1 VLRLLAGRLAQAA
14 ITLALLSFVTFL
26 LIGLMPGDP
35 IDLAIAGDPRLGPE
49 DAARMRALHG
59 LDQPL
64 IARYL
69 AWASGALRGE
79 FGFSRLYAR
88 PAAEVLGDALIAS
101 LALLLPATLLS
112 AVIGVTLGVVA
123 ARRPRSALD
132 YAVNFVA
139 FAGVSLPSFWLGI
152 LLIILF
158 AVTLGWL
165 PAGGPPD
172 EPTLASWLRHLA
184 LPLLTLTVLGLAS
197 YARQARAAMIEA
209 LADPWIRT
217 AYAKGAAERT
227 VVLRHAFPNAAVP
240 IVTVTALDFATLV
253 SGALVTEA
261 VFAWPGMGKTI
272 YDAILGN
279 DYNLALLTLLL
290 SAAVTLAA
298 SLAADIAQLA
308 IDPRVRP

>member
-1 VLRLLAGRLAQAA
+1 VIKLAFQRLAQAA
-14 ITLALLSFVTFL
+14 VTLAALSFVTFL

-35 IDLAIAGDPRLGPE
+35 IDLAIAGDPRLGAE

-64 IARYL
+64 LSRYL
-69 AWASGALRGE
+69 AWAGAAVSGE
-79 FGFSRLYAR
+79 FGFSRLFAR
-88 PAAEVLGDALIAS
+88 PAAEVLGDALVAS

-112 AVIGVTLGVVA
+112 ALIGVTLGVLA
-123 ARRPRSALD
+123 ARKPRSGLD
-132 YAVNFVA
+132 YAVNVVA
-139 FAGVSLPSFWLGI
+139 FAGVSMPSFWLGI

-172 EPTLASWLRHLA
+172 APGLIPWLRHLA
-184 LPLLTLTVLGLAS
+184 LPMLTLTVLGLAG
-197 YARQARAAMIEA
+197 YARQTRAAMIEA

-217 AYAKGAAERT
+217 AWAKGASERA
-227 VVLRHAFPNAAVP
+227 VILRHAVPNAAVP
-240 IVTVTALDFATLV
+240 IITVAALDFATLV

-279 DYNLALLTLLL
+279 DYNLALLALLL

-308 IDPRVRP
+308 IDPRVRS

>member
-1 VLRLLAGRLAQAA
+1 MLRLIGGRLVQAA
-14 ITLALLSFVTFL
+14 VTLAALSFVTFL

-35 IDLAIAGDPRLGPE
+35 IDLAIAGDPRRGAE
-49 DAARMRALHG
+49 DAARLRALHG

-64 IARYL
+64 LARYL
-69 AWASGALRGE
+69 AWAGAALSGE
-79 FGFSRLYAR
+79 FGFSRLFAR
-88 PAAEVLGDALIAS
+88 PAAEVLGDALLAS
-101 LALLLPATLLS
+101 LALLLPATILS
-112 AVIGVTLGVVA
+112 AAIGVTLGVLA
-123 ARRPRSALD
+123 ARKPRSGLD
-132 YAVNFVA
+132 YAVNLVA
-139 FAGVSLPSFWLGI
+139 FAGVSMPSFWLGI

-172 EPTLASWLRHLA
+172 APGLIPWLRHLA
-184 LPLLTLTVLGLAS
+184 LPMLTLTVLGLAG

-217 AYAKGAAERT
+217 AWAKGATERA
-227 VVLRHAFPNAAVP
+227 VILRHAFPNASVP
-240 IVTVTALDFATLV
+240 IITVAALDFATLV

-279 DYNLALLTLLL
+279 DYNLALLALLL

-308 IDPRVRP
+308 IDPRVRA

>member
-1 VLRLLAGRLAQAA
+1 MLRLMAGRLAQAA
-14 ITLALLSFVTFL
+14 ITLAALSFVTFL

-35 IDLAIAGDPRLGPE
+35 IDLAIAGDPRLGAE
-49 DAARMRALHG
+49 DAARLRALHG

-64 IARYL
+64 LSRYL
-69 AWASGALRGE
+69 AWAGAALSGE
-79 FGFSRLYAR
+79 FGFSRLFAR
-88 PAAEVLGDALIAS
+88 PAAEVLGDALLAS
-101 LALLLPATLLS
+101 LALLVPATLLS
-112 AVIGVTLGVVA
+112 ALIGVSLGVLA
-123 ARRPRSALD
+123 ARRPRSGLD
-132 YAVNFVA
+132 YAVNMVA
-139 FAGVSLPSFWLGI
+139 FAGVSMPSFWLGI

-172 EPTLASWLRHLA
+172 TPGLIPWLRHLA
-184 LPLLTLTVLGLAS
+184 LPMLTLTVLGLAG

-217 AYAKGAAERT
+217 AWAKGTSERA
-227 VVLRHAFPNAAVP
+227 VLFRHAFPNAAVP
-240 IVTVTALDFATLV
+240 IVTVAALDFATLV

-279 DYNLALLTLLL
+279 DYNLALLALLL

-298 SLAADIAQLA
+298 SLAADLAQLA
-308 IDPRVRP
+308 IDPRVRS

>member
-1 VLRLLAGRLAQAA
+1 MLRLIGGRLVQAA
-14 ITLALLSFVTFL
+14 VTLAALSFVTFL

-35 IDLAIAGDPRLGPE
+35 IDLAIAGDPRLGAE
-49 DAARMRALHG
+49 DAARLRALHG

-64 IARYL
+64 LSRYL
-69 AWASGALRGE
+69 AWAGAALSGE
-79 FGFSRLYAR
+79 FGFSRLFAR
-88 PAAEVLGDALIAS
+88 PAAEVLGDALVAS
-101 LALLLPATLLS
+101 LALLLPATILS
-112 AVIGVTLGVVA
+112 ALIGVTLGMLA
-123 ARRPRSALD
+123 ARKPRSGLD
-132 YAVNFVA
+132 YAVNLVA
-139 FAGVSLPSFWLGI
+139 FAGVSMPSFWLGI

-172 EPTLASWLRHLA
+172 APGLIPWLRHLA
-184 LPLLTLTVLGLAS
+184 LPMLTLTVLGLAG

-217 AYAKGAAERT
+217 AWAKGATERA
-227 VVLRHAFPNAAVP
+227 VILRHAFPNASVP
-240 IVTVTALDFATLV
+240 IITVAALDFATLV

-279 DYNLALLTLLL
+279 DYNLALLALLL

-308 IDPRVRP
+308 IDPRVRA

>member
-1 VLRLLAGRLAQAA
+1 MLRLLGGRLAEAA
-14 ITLALLSFVTFL
+14 FTLSLLSFATFL

-35 IDLAIAGDPRLGPE
+35 IDLAIASDPRLSAE
-49 DAARMRALHG
+49 DAARLRALHG
-59 LDQPL
+59 LDRPL
-64 IARYL
+64 LARYL
-69 AWASGALRGE
+69 AWAAGVLEGR
-79 FGFSRLYAR
+79 FGFSRLYAK
-88 PAAEVLGDALIAS
+88 PVAEVLSDALVAS
-101 LALLLPATLLS
+101 LALLLPATILS
-112 AVIGVTLGVVA
+112 AVIGIALGVLA
-123 ARRPRSALD
+123 ARKPRSGLD
-132 YAVNFVA
+132 YAVNLVA

-184 LPLLTLTVLGLAS
+184 LPMVTLTVLGLAA
-197 YARQARAAMIEA
+197 YARQTRAAMLEA
-209 LADPWIRT
+209 LAEPWIRT
-217 AYAKGAAERT
+217 AYAKGAPERA

-240 IVTVTALDFATLV
+240 IVTVAALDFATLV

-279 DYNLALLTLLL
+279 DYNLALLALLL

-298 SLAADIAQLA
+298 SLIADLAQLA
-308 IDPRVRP
+308 IDPRVRT

>member
-1 VLRLLAGRLAQAA
+1 MLRLIGARLVQAA
-14 ITLALLSFVTFL
+14 VTLAALSFVTFL

-35 IDLAIAGDPRLGPE
+35 IDLAIAGDPRLGAE
-49 DAARMRALHG
+49 DAARLRALHG

-64 IARYL
+64 LSRYL
-69 AWASGALRGE
+69 AWAGAALSGE
-79 FGFSRLYAR
+79 FGFSRLFAR

-101 LALLLPATLLS
+101 LALLLPATILS
-112 AVIGVTLGVVA
+112 VLIGVTLGVLA
-123 ARRPRSALD
+123 ARRPRSGLD
-132 YAVNFVA
+132 YAVNVIA
-139 FAGVSLPSFWLGI
+139 FAGVSMPSFWLGI
-152 LLIILF
+152 LLVILF

-172 EPTLASWLRHLA
+172 APGLVAWLRHLA
-184 LPLLTLTVLGLAS
+184 LPMVTLTVLGLAA

-217 AYAKGAAERT
+217 AWAKGAAERA
-227 VVLRHAFPNAAVP
+227 VILRHAFPNAAVP
-240 IVTVTALDFATLV
+240 IVTVAALDFATLV

-279 DYNLALLTLLL
+279 DYNLALLALLL

-308 IDPRVRP
+308 IDPRVRS

>member
-1 VLRLLAGRLAQAA
+1 MLRLIGGRLAQAA
-14 ITLALLSFVTFL
+14 VTLALLSFATFL

-35 IDLAIAGDPRLGPE
+35 IDLAIAGDPRLGAE
-49 DAARMRALHG
+49 DAARLRALHG
-59 LDQPL
+59 LDRPL
-64 IARYL
+64 VARYL
-69 AWASGALRGE
+69 AWAGAAVRGE
-79 FGFSRLYAR
+79 FGFSRLYAK
-88 PAAEVLGDALIAS
+88 PVAEVLGEALVAS

-112 AVIGVTLGVVA
+112 ALIGVTLGVLA
-123 ARRPRSALD
+123 ARKPRSGLD
-132 YAVNFVA
+132 YTVNFIA

-172 EPTLASWLRHLA
+172 TPTLAAWARHLA
-184 LPLLTLTVLGLAS
+184 LPLVTLTVLGLAA
-197 YARQARAAMIEA
+197 YARQTRAAMLEA

-217 AYAKGAAERT
+217 ARAKGAPERV

-279 DYNLALLTLLL
+279 DYNLALLALLL

-298 SLAADIAQLA
+298 SLSADLAQLA
-308 IDPRVRP
+308 IDPRVRT

>member
-1 VLRLLAGRLAQAA
+1 VIKLAFQRLAQAA
-14 ITLALLSFVTFL
+14 VTLAALSFVTFL

-35 IDLAIAGDPRLGPE
+35 IDLAIAGDPRLGAE

-64 IARYL
+64 LSRYL
-69 AWASGALRGE
+69 AWAGAAVSGE
-79 FGFSRLYAR
+79 FGFSRLFAR
-88 PAAEVLGDALIAS
+88 PAAEVLGDALVAS

-112 AVIGVTLGVVA
+112 ALIGVTLGVLA
-123 ARRPRSALD
+123 ARKPRSGLD
-132 YAVNFVA
+132 YAVNVVA
-139 FAGVSLPSFWLGI
+139 FAGVSMPSFWLGI

-172 EPTLASWLRHLA
+172 APGLIPWLRHLA
-184 LPLLTLTVLGLAS
+184 LPMLTLTVLGLAG
-197 YARQARAAMIEA
+197 YARQTRAAMIEA

-217 AYAKGAAERT
+217 AWAKGASERA
-227 VVLRHAFPNAAVP
+227 VILRHAVPNAAVP
-240 IVTVTALDFATLV
+240 IITVAALDFATLV

-279 DYNLALLTLLL
+279 DYNLALLALLL

>member
-1 VLRLLAGRLAQAA
+1 MLRLIGGRLVQAA
-14 ITLALLSFVTFL
+14 VTLAALSFVTFL

-35 IDLAIAGDPRLGPE
+35 IDLAIAGDPRLGAE
-49 DAARMRALHG
+49 DAARLRALHG

-64 IARYL
+64 LSRYL
-69 AWASGALRGE
+69 AWAGAALSGE
-79 FGFSRLYAR
+79 FGFSRLFAR
-88 PAAEVLGDALIAS
+88 PAAEVLGDALVAS
-101 LALLLPATLLS
+101 LALLLPATILS
-112 AVIGVTLGVVA
+112 ALIGVTLGMLA
-123 ARRPRSALD
+123 ARKPRSGLD
-132 YAVNFVA
+132 YAVNLVA
-139 FAGVSLPSFWLGI
+139 FAGVSMPSFWLGI

-172 EPTLASWLRHLA
+172 APGLVPWLRHLA
-184 LPLLTLTVLGLAS
+184 LPMLTLTVLGLAG

-217 AYAKGAAERT
+217 AWAKGATERA
-227 VVLRHAFPNAAVP
+227 VILRHAFPNASV
-240 IVTVTALDFATLV
+240 LDFATLV

-279 DYNLALLTLLL
+279 DYNLALLALLL

-308 IDPRVRP
+308 IDPRVRA

>member
-1 VLRLLAGRLAQAA
+1 MLRLMAGRLAQAA
-14 ITLALLSFVTFL
+14 ITLAALSFVTFL

-35 IDLAIAGDPRLGPE
+35 IDLAIAGDPRLGAE
-49 DAARMRALHG
+49 DAARLRALHG

-64 IARYL
+64 LSRYL
-69 AWASGALRGE
+69 AWAGAALSGE
-79 FGFSRLYAR
+79 FGFSRLFAR
-88 PAAEVLGDALIAS
+88 PAAEVLGDALLAS

-112 AVIGVTLGVVA
+112 ALIGVSLGVLA
-123 ARRPRSALD
+123 ARRPRSGLD
-132 YAVNFVA
+132 YAVNMVA
-139 FAGVSLPSFWLGI
+139 FAGVSMPSFWLGI

-172 EPTLASWLRHLA
+172 TPGLIPWLRHLA
-184 LPLLTLTVLGLAS
+184 LPMLTLTVLGLAG

-217 AYAKGAAERT
+217 AWAKGTSERA
-227 VVLRHAFPNAAVP
+227 VLFRHAFPNAAVP
-240 IVTVTALDFATLV
+240 IVTVAALDFATLV

-279 DYNLALLTLLL
+279 DYNLALLALLL

-298 SLAADIAQLA
+298 SLAADLAQLA
-308 IDPRVRP
+308 IDPRVRS

>member
-1 VLRLLAGRLAQAA
+1 VLRLLAGRLVQAA
-14 ITLALLSFVTFL
+14 ITLALLSFATFL

-35 IDLAIAGDPRLGPE
+35 IDLAIAGDPRLGAE
-49 DAARMRALHG
+49 DAARLRALHG

-64 IARYL
+64 VSRYL
-69 AWASGALRGE
+69 AWAASALEGE

-88 PAAEVLGDALIAS
+88 PVAEVLADALVAS

-112 AVIGVTLGVVA
+112 ALIGVSLGVLA
-123 ARRPRSALD
+123 ARKPRSWLD

-165 PAGGPPD
+165 PAGGPPE
-172 EPTLASWLRHLA
+172 EPTLGSWLRHLA
-184 LPLLTLTVLGLAS
+184 LPLVTLTVLGLAS
-197 YARQARAAMIEA
+197 YARQARAAMLEA

-217 AYAKGAAERT
+217 AYAKGAPERR
-227 VVLRHAFPNAAVP
+227 VVLRHAFPNAAAP
-240 IVTVTALDFATLV
+240 IITVAALDFATLV

-279 DYNLALLTLLL
+279 DYNLALLALLL

-298 SLAADIAQLA
+298 SLFADLLQMA
-308 IDPRVRP
+308 IDPRVRT

>member
-1 VLRLLAGRLAQAA
+1 MLRLMAGRLAQAA
-14 ITLALLSFVTFL
+14 ITLAALSFVTFL

-35 IDLAIAGDPRLGPE
+35 IDLAIAGDPRLGAE
-49 DAARMRALHG
+49 DAARLRALHG

-64 IARYL
+64 LSRYL
-69 AWASGALRGE
+69 AWAGAALSGE
-79 FGFSRLYAR
+79 FGFSRLFAR
-88 PAAEVLGDALIAS
+88 PAAEVLGDALLAS

-112 AVIGVTLGVVA
+112 ALIGVSLGVLA
-123 ARRPRSALD
+123 ARRPRSGLD
-132 YAVNFVA
+132 YAVNMVA
-139 FAGVSLPSFWLGI
+139 FAGVSMPSFWLGI

-172 EPTLASWLRHLA
+172 TPGLIPWLRHLA
-184 LPLLTLTVLGLAS
+184 LPMLTLTVLGLAG

-217 AYAKGAAERT
+217 AWAKGASERA
-227 VVLRHAFPNAAVP
+227 VLFRHAFPNAAVP
-240 IVTVTALDFATLV
+240 IVTVAALDFATLV

-279 DYNLALLTLLL
+279 DYNLALLALLL

-298 SLAADIAQLA
+298 SLAADLAQLA
-308 IDPRVRP
+308 IDPRVRS